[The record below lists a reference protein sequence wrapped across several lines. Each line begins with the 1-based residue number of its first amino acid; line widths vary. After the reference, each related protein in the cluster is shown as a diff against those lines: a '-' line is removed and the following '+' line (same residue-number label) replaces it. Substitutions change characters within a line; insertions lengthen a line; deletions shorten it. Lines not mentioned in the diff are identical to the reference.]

1 MNEQDMEQEASFIL
15 TITKVDNGFVLNG
28 EDYHAVC
35 EEGEGEFGEIEA
47 GGKMLWSVI
56 EHFGMGGS
64 RHDAKRLRVII
75 EPGDKYVGEKP
86 KGRKA

>member
-1 MNEQDMEQEASFIL
+1 MNEQGMEQEVIFSL
-15 TITKVDNGFVLNG
+15 MITKVDNGFILKG
-28 EDYHAVC
+28 EDCHAVY

-47 GGKMLWSVI
+47 GVKMLWSVI
-56 EHFGMGGS
+56 EHFGIGGS

-75 EPGDKYVGEKP
+75 EPGDKHVGEKP